1 MDKFTHCL
9 LVKCSAEML
18 DCLLSTLIRQ
28 LQTTAGDS
36 VKQAEAKTIIRRFVR
51 LVEGECSIINFIYI
65 YKS

>member
-36 VKQAEAKTIIRRFVR
+36 LKQAEAKTIIRRFVR
-51 LVEGECSIINFIYI
+51 LVESVQL
-65 YKS
+65 